1 MTRRTGALFF
11 FFFSRNV
18 LSIIKWKS
26 MDERCRATPSDFS
39 TVQIRGS
46 CFENEKSITTAA
58 D

>member
-1 MTRRTGALFF
+1 MPARLLFSSMKYF
-11 FFFSRNV
+11 ISWNGEV
-18 LSIIKWKS
+18 WTSIAGTIARS
-26 MDERCRATPSDFS
+26 AFS